1 MQLIPYNVLC
11 SKELR
16 KKVVMASIDVTA
28 EPFALQFDPYCLG
41 MCSWTACPGNAD
53 VAIPASQSL
62 PKSECDL
69 SLGPSPYANE
79 SHPSMS
85 LSRFAYASKELSKI
99 AEGITPANTVRVTA
113 WATNVTT
120 QEVCY

>member
-1 MQLIPYNVLC
+1 
-11 SKELR
+11 
-16 KKVVMASIDVTA
+16 MASIDLTA

-53 VAIPASQSL
+53 VAIPVSQSL

-85 LSRFAYASKELSKI
+85 SSRFAMQAKSC
-99 AEGITPANTVRVTA
+99 PR
-113 WATNVTT
+113 
-120 QEVCY
+120 